1 MLPGFTPTAQRFRT
15 VRTRFAARIHHV
27 WCHLGL
33 LTHLRKPKYIKRSVE
48 GQSTYILTLAAQPRC
63 LMSLDP
69 VEQPSTA
76 LNAQIPEL
84 EAELSESRNRA
95 KQLAKERDNLQ
106 KHLHELLVQHD
117 TITMAL
123 RRDY

>member
-1 MLPGFTPTAQRFRT
+1 
-15 VRTRFAARIHHV
+15 
-27 WCHLGL
+27 
-33 LTHLRKPKYIKRSVE
+33 
-48 GQSTYILTLAAQPRC
+48 
-63 LMSLDP
+63 MSLDP